1 MTIMS
6 NGDKEGIVERP
17 GQSAGIQ
24 DTFLNAARKD
34 RLSVTIYLVSGVKL
48 SGRIR
53 SFDKYALVLESGN
66 QEQLIYKH
74 AISTVVM
81 QKMHLAHA
89 ASVAPS
95 VAPNVAPNVAPSVA
109 PSVARTEAQE
119 A

>member
-1 MTIMS
+1 MTIMGS
-6 NGDKEGIVERP
+6 GDKEGKE
-17 GQSAGIQ
+17 GKEQSAGIQ

-89 ASVAPS
+89 AVGA
-95 VAPNVAPNVAPSVA
+95 VRA
-109 PSVARTEAQE
+109 EGQE

>member
-1 MTIMS
+1 MGVMD
-6 NGDKEGIVERP
+6 NAEKQAQGI
-17 GQSAGIQ
+17 AGIQ

-53 SFDKYALVLESGN
+53 SFDKYALILESGN

-74 AISTVVM
+74 AISTVVV

-89 ASVAPS
+89 AGEKPAEPPASPV
-95 VAPNVAPNVAPSVA
+95 
-109 PSVARTEAQE
+109 AQE

>member
-1 MTIMS
+1 MD
-6 NGDKEGIVERP
+6 NAEKQAQGI
-17 GQSAGIQ
+17 AGIQ

-53 SFDKYALVLESGN
+53 SFDKYALILESGN

-74 AISTVVM
+74 AISTVVV
-81 QKMHLAHA
+81 QKMHLAHHTTA
-89 ASVAPS
+89 AGESKTLALDGASETTVNP
-95 VAPNVAPNVAPSVA
+95 VV
-109 PSVARTEAQE
+109 QE

>member
-6 NGDKEGIVERP
+6 NGDKEAKEGSDK
-17 GQSAGIQ
+17 SAGIQ

-81 QKMHLAHA
+81 QKMHLAQA
-89 ASVAPS
+89 AGVAPR
-95 VAPNVAPNVAPSVA
+95 P
-109 PSVARTEAQE
+109 EAQE

>member
-1 MTIMS
+1 ME
-6 NGDKEGIVERP
+6 NAEKQAQGI
-17 GQSAGIQ
+17 AGIQ

-34 RLSVTIYLVSGVKL
+34 RMSVTIYLVSGVKL

-74 AISTVVM
+74 AISTVVI
-81 QKMHLAHA
+81 QKMHLAHP
-89 ASVAPS
+89 VAP
-95 VAPNVAPNVAPSVA
+95 APAPATT
-109 PSVARTEAQE
+109 VAREVQE